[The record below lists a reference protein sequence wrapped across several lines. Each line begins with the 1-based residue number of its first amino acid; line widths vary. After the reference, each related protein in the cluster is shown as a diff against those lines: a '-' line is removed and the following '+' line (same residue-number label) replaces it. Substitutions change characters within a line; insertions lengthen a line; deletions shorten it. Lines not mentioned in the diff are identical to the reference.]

1 MKRLILAISSC
12 LVSYVQCVL
21 PSNDGYVMPPPMDEP
36 YPSPKGGSFQP
47 PMGTF
52 PKNPSSDSTFP
63 LSDSSRRNQIPR
75 PTPRTNVVGPPSI
88 RPPVRPPIRQGTQT
102 ARVRPAPLPAPRPP
116 PRPAPLPAPRPAPRP
131 APLPAPRPAPRPS
144 PQPQQTGL
152 RVSISNSIL
161 SSQSVRLGGPSSISA
176 SVNPSS
182 VSRVAPPRIQLPIV
196 VPTVRPQQP
205 RPTGGSQSSGLRV
218 SISSPQ
224 NVRSGGPSSVSLP
237 SVPRT
242 PPRVQPPI
250 VVPTVRPQQPRPTGG
265 AQTSGSRISIS
276 SSQKLVSTGSSSVNL
291 PTVPRVAPPSVQL
304 PIVVPPQPLPIGGPR
319 PIPTPIAATPP
330 PCTYSNDGRGNFIYR
345 CSTSALSPANP
356 VSSTNVA
363 NNFNAG
369 NFNSIASSLQDV
381 LQVDDPTTRF
391 QGLTSGRSNPTPV
404 VCLPQGPGVP
414 PPLNDSPPPA
424 PATLPVAPPAPPF
437 QTPSNTYA
445 VNPPAKPSSGFVSG
459 NDASSPYIPPQGW
472 SGGANSGQAALPVGP
487 PPPPGNDI
495 GNEPGGGPVLNP
507 YRRRRIVY

>member
-1 MKRLILAISSC
+1 MKRLILAICSC

-52 PKNPSSDSTFP
+52 PKNPLSDSTFP

-116 PRPAPLPAPRPAPRP
+116 PRPAPLPAPRPP
-131 APLPAPRPAPRPS
+131 PRPAPRPS

-152 RVSISNSIL
+152 RVSISNSIS

-205 RPTGGSQSSGLRV
+205 RPTAGSQSSGLRV
-218 SISSPQ
+218 SISSSQ

-250 VVPTVRPQQPRPTGG
+250 VIPSVKPQQPRPTGG

-345 CSTSALSPANP
+345 CSTSALSSANP

-363 NNFNAG
+363 NNFNAR

-391 QGLTSGRSNPTPV
+391 Q
-404 VCLPQGPGVP
+404 
-414 PPLNDSPPPA
+414 DA
-424 PATLPVAPPAPPF
+424 P
-437 QTPSNTYA
+437 
-445 VNPPAKPSSGFVSG
+445 
-459 NDASSPYIPPQGW
+459 SPYIPPQGW